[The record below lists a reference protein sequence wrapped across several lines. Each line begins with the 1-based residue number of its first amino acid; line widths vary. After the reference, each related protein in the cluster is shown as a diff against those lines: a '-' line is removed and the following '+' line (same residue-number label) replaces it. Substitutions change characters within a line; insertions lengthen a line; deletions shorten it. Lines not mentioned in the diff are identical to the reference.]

1 MKPSRKPESAD
12 GLAFTA
18 AVTAI
23 SRSLI
28 LRDKLLQRT
37 PKVSL
42 KSHSNVAAS
51 RHTVASGSETLD
63 AIFVAPAAESA
74 RAALLICHGIG
85 ETVEHWFGAQ
95 KLLAEHGVASLVFD
109 YSGFGRSTGTISW
122 RRCEEDSV
130 AAFDFL
136 KELAPDVPPSV
147 LGFSLGSGIAAA
159 VLDRIAP
166 SHLILG
172 SAFTS
177 FRAAARSVGLPR
189 PLSSAAP
196 AIWNTRESLRRCP
209 VPVLILHC
217 EKDRLFP
224 TRMASEL
231 ASGCGALATLVIV
244 RNQRHNEPFY
254 RPRLSYW
261 SHVVSRLAH

>member
-1 MKPSRKPESAD
+1 MKSARKSKSVD

-37 PKVSL
+37 SKARL
-42 KSHSNVAAS
+42 KSYSNVAAS
-51 RHTVASGSETLD
+51 RHTIASGNETLD
-63 AIFVAPAAESA
+63 AVFVAPAAEPA

-85 ETVEHWFGAQ
+85 ETVEHWSGAQ
-95 KLLAEHGVASLVFD
+95 KLLAEHAVSSLVFD
-109 YSGFGRSTGTISW
+109 YCGYGRSTGSISW
-122 RRCEEDSV
+122 QQCEEDAV
-130 AAFDFL
+130 AAFGFL
-136 KELAPDVPPSV
+136 KKLASDLPASV
-147 LGFSLGSGIAAA
+147 LGFSMGSGIAAA

-166 SHLILG
+166 RHLILG

-196 AIWNTRESLRRCP
+196 SIWNTRESLRRCS

-217 EKDRLFP
+217 EKDRVFP
-224 TRMASEL
+224 TRMAAEL
-231 ASGCGALATLVIV
+231 ASCCGARATLVIV
-244 RNQRHNEPFY
+244 TNHRHNEPFY

-261 SHVVSRLAH
+261 GHVVSRLVP